1 MKKII
6 KEVLKEHFS
15 DNPKL
20 RNLSNEEWYI
30 NNIATEIITKFR
42 EDGWFLD
49 LSDKDL
55 MSSSGKTE

>member
-6 KEVLKEHFS
+6 KKVLREHFKN
-15 DNPKL
+15 NPKL
-20 RNLSNEEWYI
+20 RNMRNDERYLD
-30 NNIATEIITKFR
+30 NIATEIIEEFR

-55 MSSSGKTE
+55 MSNSVGTE

>member
-6 KEVLKEHFS
+6 KDVLKEHFS

-20 RNLSNEEWYI
+20 RNFRNEEWYI
-30 NNIATEIITKFR
+30 DDIATEIIERFR
-42 EDGWFLD
+42 GDGWFLD